1 MSKNWSPKLFSV
13 LPIIGLLMYP
23 NFCLSAYKERNN
35 PTACIHR
42 HVSGVYTLGERVQL
56 LIAVL
61 ILSFEHT
68 AIYGA
73 GGRDGIGKCLITEKS
88 MYHIG
93 I

>member
-1 MSKNWSPKLFSV
+1 MSKNWSPKLFST
-13 LPIIGLLMYP
+13 LPIIGLLTYP

-42 HVSGVYTLGERVQL
+42 HVSGVYTLGERAQL

-68 AIYGA
+68 AIYG
-73 GGRDGIGKCLITEKS
+73 GRRDGIGECLITEKS
-88 MYHIG
+88 MYDIG